1 MKKKNDICG
10 DQEFENELK
19 EKLNELSSSVDCFDK
34 ISARAFPEKDSDF
47 SDSEFVVSDLENVT
61 GRRKIVP
68 VLKWTAAAAAVGLC
82 VGILPKTAF
91 VHELMSNFSKD
102 ADRQYS
108 AILAEISKETEEHT
122 YKIYDMPLD
131 DYIRKDVLI
140 TPLYSCPFKESNRD
154 DINVRIYVRTI
165 FGDIPTNQIYAVEY
179 EGDYSSARVLAA
191 AESEAKIT
199 DEDIESIDERT
210 GFYDPIPKTENAVN
224 TWFRGAKTDDVC
236 DREENIVHLASFSRN
251 DYFKLND
258 EILYLT
264 TDVIYNSI
272 DGDSSGVYYYD
283 IACYNNN
290 SESVDIPGSEK
301 LWKKSLKYNGSS
313 AMPEKNSSLFVRRDY
328 FTDDVSGSSVSPLCY
343 YEPYANEELTDVI
356 SDHLGIMKRVSEF
369 KKDKYDFELDTPADA
384 VSKENMRI
392 YISGII
398 FLAFSSYSDAR
409 IEISVNDSVD
419 PIKIGINDIRY
430 CSQTMSEVESE
441 REYDAVKRYQDNRS
455 AELERQVQK
464 EIDLEAKEAEK
475 NYKSAATR

>member
-1 MKKKNDICG
+1 M
-10 DQEFENELK
+10 
-19 EKLNELSSSVDCFDK
+19 
-34 ISARAFPEKDSDF
+34 
-47 SDSEFVVSDLENVT
+47 
-61 GRRKIVP
+61 
-68 VLKWTAAAAAVGLC
+68 
-82 VGILPKTAF
+82 
-91 VHELMSNFSKD
+91 
-102 ADRQYS
+102 
-108 AILAEISKETEEHT
+108 
-122 YKIYDMPLD
+122 
-131 DYIRKDVLI
+131 
-140 TPLYSCPFKESNRD
+140 
-154 DINVRIYVRTI
+154 
-165 FGDIPTNQIYAVEY
+165 
-179 EGDYSSARVLAA
+179 LAA

-199 DEDIESIDERT
+199 DEDIESIDEST

>member
-19 EKLNELSSSVDCFDK
+19 EKLKELSSSVDCFDK

-61 GRRKIVP
+61 GKRKIVP
-68 VLKWTAAAAAVGLC
+68 VLKFTAAAAAVGLC

-91 VHELMSNFSKD
+91 VQEFLSDMSKD
-102 ADRQYS
+102 ADKQYS

-122 YKIYDMPLD
+122 YKIYDMPLA
-131 DYIRKDVLI
+131 DYISKDVLI
-140 TPLYSCPFKESNRD
+140 TPPYSCPFEESNRD

-179 EGDYSSARVLAA
+179 EGDYSSAKILAA

-199 DEDIESIDERT
+199 DEDIESIDEST
-210 GFYDPIPKTENAVN
+210 GFYNSFDKTEYAVN
-224 TWFRGAKTDDVC
+224 TWFSGTKTDDVC
-236 DREENIVHLASFSRN
+236 DREEKVVHLASFSRN

-272 DGDSSGVYYYD
+272 DDESSVYYYD

-290 SESVDIPGSEK
+290 SESVDVPESEK
-301 LWKKSLKYNGSS
+301 LWKKSLNYDGSS
-313 AMPEKNSSLFVRRDY
+313 AMPEKNGSLFVRRDY
-328 FTDDVSGSSVSPLCY
+328 FTDDVSGNSVSPLCY
-343 YEPYANEELTDVI
+343 YEPYANEEMTDVV
-356 SDHLGIMKRVSEF
+356 SDHLGIMKRESEF
-369 KKDKYDFELDTPADA
+369 NKDKYDFEFDTPADA

-392 YISGII
+392 YLSGVN

-409 IEISVNDSVD
+409 IEISVNDSDD

-441 REYDAVKRYQDNRS
+441 REYDAVKRDQDNRN

-475 NYKSAATR
+475 NYKNSAAR